1 MARQRNYSSRMAYAS
16 VAEMVFGRALHPV
29 SCGNGVHIGNGRVLP
44 EVNFTLPSML
54 ISSDT
59 MPMVRE
65 RFRDMVDRILKR
77 AVELQLPE
85 IVLELE
91 QLFEMTRT
99 PTWGAAVTADIKEI
113 MEKYQPQGVRS
124 ALRVTI
130 ADIRDQVRPPRMRS
144 GEQLECMLEAMHLCA
159 SAGAD
164 ILSIESTGGK
174 EVHDQSLLEA
184 DIDGITYALG
194 VLAPK
199 DMEFLWGHIVDI
211 CRQHHIIPGG
221 DTACGF
227 GNTAMQLSHQG
238 MLPGVLAAVVRLMT
252 APRSLVAVEMGATG
266 PLKDCG
272 YENPI
277 IKAITGVPI
286 SMEGKTSACAHS
298 SPLGNI
304 AAALCDLWSNE
315 SVQDVRL
322 LSGFTPEIF
331 TEMLIYDCRLMNTA
345 LQTGQERTLFDL
357 MVQSD
362 VNLDPQALM
371 LDPDIIYRTGQAMVD
386 AGADDFKRTLAA
398 ARLAL
403 SVLKQS
409 FADHRYPLSERDR
422 RWLDMIE
429 AGIEYLPPD
438 SDQLA
443 ERITSTR
450 GELFLKSSY
459 GMA

>member
-16 VAEMVFGRALHPV
+16 VAEMVFGKALHPV
-29 SCGNGVHIGNGRVLP
+29 SSGNGVYIGNGRVLP

-54 ISSDT
+54 INPDT
-59 MPMVRE
+59 MPAVRQ

-77 AVELQLPE
+77 AVELHMPE
-85 IVLELE
+85 LVLEFE

-113 MEKYQPQGVRS
+113 MDTYQSQGVRS

-130 ADIRDQVRPPRMRS
+130 ADIRDQVRPPNMRS
-144 GEQLECMLEAMHLCA
+144 GEQVECMLQAMHLCA

-174 EVHDQSLLEA
+174 EVHDQALLEA
-184 DIDGITYALG
+184 DIDGITFALG
-194 VLAPK
+194 VLAPR
-199 DMEFLWGHIVDI
+199 DMEFLWSHIVDI
-211 CRQHHIIPGG
+211 CQQHHIIPGG

-238 MLPGVLAAVVRLMT
+238 MLPGGLAAVVRLMT

-272 YENPI
+272 YENPV

-345 LQTGQERTLFDL
+345 LQSGKERTLFDL
-357 MVQSD
+357 LVQSD
-362 VNLDPQALM
+362 VNFGPQALM
-371 LDPDIIYRTGQAMVD
+371 LDPDMIYRTGQAIVE
-386 AGADDFKRTLAA
+386 AGANDYQRTLAA

-403 SVLKQS
+403 SSLKQS
-409 FADHRYPLSERDR
+409 FADRRYPLTDRDR
-422 RWLDMIE
+422 RWLDTIE
-429 AGIEYLPPD
+429 SGIENLPRD
-438 SDQLA
+438 SNRLA
-443 ERITSTR
+443 ERIASER
-450 GELFLKSSY
+450 GDLFLKSSY
-459 GMA
+459 GMS

>member
-1 MARQRNYSSRMAYAS
+1 
-16 VAEMVFGRALHPV
+16 
-29 SCGNGVHIGNGRVLP
+29 VHIGTGRVLP

-54 ISSDT
+54 IGPDT
-59 MPMVRE
+59 MPTVRE
-65 RFRDMVDRILKR
+65 RFRDMVDRIMKR

-85 IVLELE
+85 IVLEFE
-91 QLFEMTRT
+91 QLFEMTRI

-113 MEKYQPQGVRS
+113 MDKYQSQGVRS

-130 ADIRDQVRPPRMRS
+130 ADIRDQVRPPSMRS
-144 GEQLECMLEAMHLCA
+144 GEQVECMLEAMHLCA
-159 SAGAD
+159 TAGAD

-184 DIDGITYALG
+184 DIDGIAFALG
-194 VLAPK
+194 VLAPR
-199 DMEFLWGHIVDI
+199 DMEFLWGHIVEI

-252 APRSLVAVEMGATG
+252 APRSLVAVEMGARG

-272 YENPI
+272 YENPV

-304 AAALCDLWSNE
+304 AAAMCDLWSNE

-345 LQTGQERTLFDL
+345 LQSGKERTLFDL

-371 LDPDIIYRTGQAMVD
+371 LDPDIIYQTGQAIVA
-386 AGADDFKRTLAA
+386 AGADDYQRTLAA

-403 SVLKQS
+403 AALKQS
-409 FADHRYPLSERDR
+409 FADQRYPLTERDR

-429 AGIEYLPPD
+429 TGIENLPGE
-438 SDQLA
+438 SGRLA
-443 ERITSTR
+443 DRIAATR

-459 GMA
+459 GMD